1 VTADYDVLVVGAG
14 HAGIEAALASARR
27 GARTAIFV
35 IKLESVGRMSCNP
48 SMGGPA
54 KGHLAREIDALGGE
68 LGYSADRSGIHFRM
82 LNRKKG
88 PAVWAPR
95 AQNDRRLYSELMLRA
110 LEEQDGLDIIESTVC
125 EIMVKDNAVTGLR
138 TSIGLEYHAPAVI
151 LATGTF
157 LRGSIH
163 VGTSISEGGRSGEP
177 AANEL
182 SNSLEKLGFN
192 LIRFKT
198 GTPPRVDLRT
208 LDYSVLEEQPG
219 DPDPSGFSY
228 YRDVVLKNQVSCF
241 LTRTTPETH
250 NIISANL
257 QLSAL
262 YGGIIKGIGPRYCPS
277 IEDKIVKFPQRDSH
291 QIFIEPEGLNT
302 WEGYVNG
309 ISTSLPPEIQARIV
323 HSIPGLEQ
331 ARIMRYAYA
340 IEYDCVPADEI
351 DASLKSKR
359 IKGLYLAGQI
369 NGTSGYEEAAA
380 QGMLAGINST
390 LWLEGRDS
398 LILGR
403 DQAYMGVLVDDLVTR
418 GTNEPYRMFTSR
430 AEYRLLL
437 RQDNADERL
446 MRIGHELGLVSEIR
460 WQRFLE
466 MLRIKER
473 ELERLKTEKSL
484 FCRSVLRN
492 EAGQESYNSEQV
504 PELPKEPTRFAIL
517 LKRPEIAFE
526 DLRRFGYQP
535 SAELTSDIAG
545 RIELEIKYE
554 GYLDRASAELER
566 FNSSEQ
572 ISLPENLD
580 YHAIHSVAWEARE
593 KLARIRPRSIGQ
605 AMRIP
610 GVNYSDAAA
619 LLIWLRKHH
628 IHKESGERELA
639 SPKESM

>member
-1 VTADYDVLVVGAG
+1 MAVDYDVLVVGAG

-27 GARTAIFV
+27 GAKTAVFV

-48 SMGGPA
+48 SVGGPA

-95 AQNDRRLYSELMLRA
+95 SQNDRRLYSEMMLRT
-110 LEEQDGLDIIESTVC
+110 LEEQDGLDIIESTVS
-125 EIMVKDNAVTGLR
+125 EILVKDSAVTGLR
-138 TSIGLEYHAPAVI
+138 TSIGLEYHAPVVI

-163 VGTSISEGGRSGEP
+163 VGNSISEGGRSGEP
-177 AANEL
+177 AAIEL
-182 SNSLEKLGFN
+182 SKSLEKLGYR

-208 LDYSVLEEQPG
+208 LDYSVLEAQPG

-228 YRDVVLKNQVSCF
+228 YRDVQLRNQASCF
-241 LTRTTPETH
+241 ITRTTAETH
-250 NIISANL
+250 KIINANL

-277 IEDKIVKFPQRDSH
+277 IEDKIVKFPLRDSH

-309 ISTSLPPEIQARIV
+309 ISTSLPPEVQAQIV
-323 HSIPGLEQ
+323 HSIPGLEK

-340 IEYDCVPADEI
+340 IEYDCVPAEEL

-359 IKGLYLAGQI
+359 IKGFYLAGQI

-390 LWLEGRDS
+390 LWLEGRDP

-466 MLRIKER
+466 MLSIKER
-473 ELERLKTEKSL
+473 ELQRLKTEKS
-484 FCRSVLRN
+484 FFSRPTFRN
-492 EAGQESYNSEQV
+492 DAEPESINPEQV
-504 PELPKEPTRFAIL
+504 SELPKEPTRFAIL
-517 LKRPEIAFE
+517 LKRPEISFG
-526 DLRRFGYQP
+526 DLYRFGYRP
-535 SAELTSDIAG
+535 SENMTADIAG

-554 GYLDRASAELER
+554 GYLERASAELQR
-566 FNSSEQ
+566 FNSSEH
-572 ISLPENLD
+572 ITLPEDLD
-580 YHAIHSVAWEARE
+580 YHAIQSVAWEARE

-628 IHKESGERELA
+628 FHKGSGGQALT
-639 SPKESM
+639 SPKESI